1 MLQPRMTLYGM
12 YQYDPTLFDGVTLP
26 EGMDKTLM
34 VNQIIRQSGDLFPYY
49 QVPPEVKLAITE
61 WFTRR
66 KDNFAKLWQGFT
78 ADYNPIENYD
88 RHEDSTETPDITHT
102 VANNGKDITTSN
114 GTNTET
120 PNITHT
126 ISNSG
131 SDNSTNTAEVQGFNG
146 TDYTP
151 NSKTSSEGSS
161 STSGTDTE
169 SGTRTTETDDN
180 TTTTKEASGTTKESG
195 TRTYT
200 SRIHGNIGVTTSAQM
215 LQGELALRQ
224 SLDIYALIAEEFET
238 DNLIQVY

>member
-49 QVPPEVKLAITE
+49 QVPPEVKTAITE

-78 ADYNPIENYD
+78 SDYNPIENYD
-88 RHEDSTETPDITHT
+88 RHEDSTETP
-102 VANNGKDITTSN
+102 
-114 GTNTET
+114 
-120 PNITHT
+120 NITHT
-126 ISNSG
+126 LVNSG
-131 SDNSTNTAEVQGFNG
+131 KDASTNEADVQGYNATEYVPNSRTKSNG
-146 TDYTP
+146 T
-151 NSKTSSEGSS
+151 S
-161 STSGTDTE
+161 STNGTDTE
-169 SGTRTTETDDN
+169 T
-180 TTTTKEASGTTKESG
+180 G

-215 LQGELALRQ
+215 LEGELALRR

-238 DNLIQVY
+238 DNLMQVY

>member
-1 MLQPRMTLYGM
+1 MLLPRMTLYGM

-49 QVPPEVKLAITE
+49 QVPPEVKTAITE

-78 ADYNPIENYD
+78 AEYNPIENYD
-88 RHEDSTETPDITHT
+88 RHEDSTETP
-102 VANNGKDITTSN
+102 
-114 GTNTET
+114 
-120 PNITHT
+120 NITHT
-126 ISNSG
+126 LVNSG
-131 SDNSTNTAEVQGFNG
+131 EDASTNEADVQGFNAAE
-146 TDYTP
+146 YAP
-151 NSKTSSEGSS
+151 NSRTKSNGTSS
-161 STSGTDTE
+161 TNGTDTE
-169 SGTRTTETDDN
+169 T
-180 TTTTKEASGTTKESG
+180 G

-215 LQGELALRQ
+215 LEGELALRR

>member
-1 MLQPRMTLYGM
+1 MIQPRMTLYGM

-49 QVPPEVKLAITE
+49 QVPPQVKTAITE

-78 ADYNPIENYD
+78 AEYNPIENYD
-88 RHEDSTETPDITHT
+88 RQEDS
-102 VANNGKDITTSN
+102 
-114 GTNTET
+114 TET

-126 ISNSG
+126 LSNSG
-131 SDNSTNTAEVQGFNG
+131 QDASTNEADVQGYNG
-146 TDYTP
+146 TDYVP
-151 NSKTSSEGSS
+151 NSRTKSSGTSS
-161 STSGTDTE
+161 TNGTDT
-169 SGTRTTETDDN
+169 
-180 TTTTKEASGTTKESG
+180 ESG

-215 LQGELALRQ
+215 LEGELALRR
-224 SLDIYALIAEEFET
+224 SLDIYALIAAEFET

>member
-1 MLQPRMTLYGM
+1 MLQPRLTLYGM
-12 YQYDPTLFDGVTLP
+12 YQYDPTLFDGVVLP

-49 QVPPEVKLAITE
+49 QVPPEVKSAITE

-78 ADYNPIENYD
+78 AEYNPIENYD
-88 RHEDSTETPDITHT
+88 RQEDS
-102 VANNGKDITTSN
+102 
-114 GTNTET
+114 TET

-126 ISNSG
+126 LSNSG
-131 SDNSTNTAEVQGFNG
+131 QDASTNEADVQGYNG
-146 TDYTP
+146 TDYVP
-151 NSKTSSEGSS
+151 NSRTKSSGTSS
-161 STSGTDTE
+161 TNGTDT
-169 SGTRTTETDDN
+169 
-180 TTTTKEASGTTKESG
+180 ESG

-215 LQGELALRQ
+215 LEGELALRK
-224 SLDIYALIAEEFET
+224 SMDIYAIIAAEFET

>member
-12 YQYDPTLFDGVTLP
+12 YQYDPTLFDGVVLP

-49 QVPPEVKLAITE
+49 QVPPEVKSAITE

-78 ADYNPIENYD
+78 AEYNPIENYD
-88 RHEDSTETPDITHT
+88 RQEDS
-102 VANNGKDITTSN
+102 
-114 GTNTET
+114 TET

-126 ISNSG
+126 LSNSG
-131 SDNSTNTAEVQGFNG
+131 QDASTNEADVQGYNG
-146 TDYTP
+146 TDYVP
-151 NSKTSSEGSS
+151 NSRTKSSGTSS
-161 STSGTDTE
+161 TNGTDT
-169 SGTRTTETDDN
+169 
-180 TTTTKEASGTTKESG
+180 ESG

-215 LQGELALRQ
+215 LEGELALRK
-224 SLDIYALIAEEFET
+224 SMDIYAIIAAEFET

>member
-12 YQYDPTLFDGVTLP
+12 YQYDPTLFDGVVLP
-26 EGMDKTLM
+26 DGMDKTLM

-49 QVPPEVKLAITE
+49 QVPPEVKSAITE

-78 ADYNPIENYD
+78 AEYNPIENYD
-88 RHEDSTETPDITHT
+88 RQEDS
-102 VANNGKDITTSN
+102 
-114 GTNTET
+114 TET

-126 ISNSG
+126 LSNSG
-131 SDNSTNTAEVQGFNG
+131 QDASTNEADVQGYNG
-146 TDYTP
+146 TDYVP
-151 NSKTSSEGSS
+151 NSRTKSSGTSS
-161 STSGTDTE
+161 TNGTDT
-169 SGTRTTETDDN
+169 
-180 TTTTKEASGTTKESG
+180 ESG

-215 LQGELALRQ
+215 LEGELALRK
-224 SLDIYALIAEEFET
+224 SMDIYALIAAEFET

>member
-1 MLQPRMTLYGM
+1 MLQPRMTLCGM

-49 QVPPEVKLAITE
+49 QVPPEVKTAITE

-66 KDNFAKLWQGFT
+66 KDNFSKLWQGFT
-78 ADYNPIENYD
+78 SDYNPIENYD

-102 VANNGKDITTSN
+102 LTNSGQDASTNSADVQGYNGTEYVPNSRTTSS
-114 GTNTET
+114 GT
-120 PNITHT
+120 
-126 ISNSG
+126 S
-131 SDNSTNTAEVQGFNG
+131 STNG
-146 TDYTP
+146 TD
-151 NSKTSSEGSS
+151 
-161 STSGTDTE
+161 
-169 SGTRTTETDDN
+169 
-180 TTTTKEASGTTKESG
+180 KESG

-215 LQGELALRQ
+215 LEGELALRR
-224 SLDIYALIAEEFET
+224 SLDIYALIAAEFET

>member
-26 EGMDKTLM
+26 DGMDKTLM

-49 QVPPEVKLAITE
+49 QVPPEVKSAITE

-78 ADYNPIENYD
+78 AEYNPIENYD
-88 RHEDSTETPDITHT
+88 RQEDS
-102 VANNGKDITTSN
+102 
-114 GTNTET
+114 TET

-126 ISNSG
+126 LSNSG
-131 SDNSTNTAEVQGFNG
+131 QDASTNEADVQGYNG
-146 TDYTP
+146 TDYVP
-151 NSKTSSEGSS
+151 NSRTQSSGTSS
-161 STSGTDTE
+161 TNGTDT
-169 SGTRTTETDDN
+169 
-180 TTTTKEASGTTKESG
+180 ESG

-215 LQGELALRQ
+215 LEGELALRR
-224 SLDIYALIAEEFET
+224 SLDIYALIASEFET

>member
-49 QVPPEVKLAITE
+49 QAPPQVKSAITE

-78 ADYNPIENYD
+78 AEYNPIENYD
-88 RHEDSTETPDITHT
+88 RQEDS
-102 VANNGKDITTSN
+102 
-114 GTNTET
+114 TET

-126 ISNSG
+126 LSNSG
-131 SDNSTNTAEVQGFNG
+131 QDASTNEADVQGYNG
-146 TDYTP
+146 TDYVP
-151 NSKTSSEGSS
+151 NSRTKSSGTSS
-161 STSGTDTE
+161 TNGTDT
-169 SGTRTTETDDN
+169 
-180 TTTTKEASGTTKESG
+180 ESG

-200 SRIHGNIGVTTSAQM
+200 SRIHGNIGVTTSAPM
-215 LQGELALRQ
+215 LAGELALRK
-224 SLDIYALIAEEFET
+224 SMDLYALIAAEFET

>member
-12 YQYDPTLFDGVTLP
+12 YQYDPTLFDGVVLP

-49 QVPPEVKLAITE
+49 QVPPQVKSAITE

-78 ADYNPIENYD
+78 AEYNPIENYD
-88 RHEDSTETPDITHT
+88 RQEDS
-102 VANNGKDITTSN
+102 
-114 GTNTET
+114 TET

-126 ISNSG
+126 LSNSG
-131 SDNSTNTAEVQGFNG
+131 QDASTNEADVQGYNG
-146 TDYTP
+146 TDYVP
-151 NSKTSSEGSS
+151 NSRTKSSGTSS
-161 STSGTDTE
+161 TNGTDT
-169 SGTRTTETDDN
+169 
-180 TTTTKEASGTTKESG
+180 ESG

-215 LQGELALRQ
+215 LEGELNLRR
-224 SLDIYALIAEEFET
+224 SLDLYALIAEEFEN

>member
-12 YQYDPTLFDGVTLP
+12 YQYDPTLFDGVVLP

-49 QVPPEVKLAITE
+49 QVPLEVKSAITE

-66 KDNFAKLWQGFT
+66 KNNFAKLWQGFT
-78 ADYNPIENYD
+78 AEYNPIENYD
-88 RHEDSTETPDITHT
+88 RQEDS
-102 VANNGKDITTSN
+102 
-114 GTNTET
+114 TET

-126 ISNSG
+126 LSNSG
-131 SDNSTNTAEVQGFNG
+131 QDASTNEADVQGYNG
-146 TDYTP
+146 TDYVP
-151 NSKTSSEGSS
+151 NSRTKSSGTSS
-161 STSGTDTE
+161 TNGTDT
-169 SGTRTTETDDN
+169 
-180 TTTTKEASGTTKESG
+180 ESG

-215 LQGELALRQ
+215 LEGELNLRR
-224 SLDIYALIAEEFET
+224 SLDIYALIAAEFET

>member
-26 EGMDKTLM
+26 EGMNKTLM

-49 QVPPEVKLAITE
+49 QVPPEVKTAITE

-78 ADYNPIENYD
+78 AEYNPIENYD
-88 RHEDSTETPDITHT
+88 RKEDS
-102 VANNGKDITTSN
+102 
-114 GTNTET
+114 TET

-126 ISNSG
+126 LSNSG
-131 SDNSTNTAEVQGFNG
+131 QDVSTNEADVQGYNG
-146 TDYTP
+146 TDYVP
-151 NSKTSSEGSS
+151 NSRTKSSGTSS
-161 STSGTDTE
+161 TNGTDT
-169 SGTRTTETDDN
+169 
-180 TTTTKEASGTTKESG
+180 ESG

-215 LQGELALRQ
+215 LEGELTLRR
-224 SLDIYALIAEEFET
+224 SLDIYALIAAEFET

>member
-12 YQYDPTLFDGVTLP
+12 YQYDPTLFDGVILP

-49 QVPPEVKLAITE
+49 QVPPQVKSAITE

-78 ADYNPIENYD
+78 AEYNPIENYD
-88 RHEDSTETPDITHT
+88 RQEDS
-102 VANNGKDITTSN
+102 
-114 GTNTET
+114 TET

-126 ISNSG
+126 LSNSG
-131 SDNSTNTAEVQGFNG
+131 QDASTNEADVQGYNG
-146 TDYTP
+146 TDYVP
-151 NSKTSSEGSS
+151 NSRTKSSGTSS
-161 STSGTDTE
+161 TNGTDT
-169 SGTRTTETDDN
+169 
-180 TTTTKEASGTTKESG
+180 ESG

-215 LQGELALRQ
+215 LEGELALRR
-224 SLDIYALIAEEFET
+224 SLDIYALIAEEFEK

>member
-1 MLQPRMTLYGM
+1 MLQPRLTLYGM

-49 QVPPEVKLAITE
+49 QAPPQVKSAITE

-78 ADYNPIENYD
+78 AEYNPIENYD
-88 RHEDSTETPDITHT
+88 RREDS
-102 VANNGKDITTSN
+102 
-114 GTNTET
+114 TET

-126 ISNSG
+126 LSNSG
-131 SDNSTNTAEVQGFNG
+131 QDASTNEADVQGYNG
-146 TDYTP
+146 TDYVP
-151 NSKTSSEGSS
+151 NSRTKSSGTSS
-161 STSGTDTE
+161 TNGTDT
-169 SGTRTTETDDN
+169 
-180 TTTTKEASGTTKESG
+180 ESG

-215 LQGELALRQ
+215 LEGELNLRR
-224 SLDIYALIAEEFET
+224 SLDIYALIAAEFET

>member
-12 YQYDPTLFDGVTLP
+12 YQYDPTLFDGVILP

-49 QVPPEVKLAITE
+49 QVPLEIKTAITE

-66 KDNFAKLWQGFT
+66 KDNFSKLWQGFT
-78 ADYNPIENYD
+78 AEYNPIENYD
-88 RHEDSTETPDITHT
+88 RQEDS
-102 VANNGKDITTSN
+102 
-114 GTNTET
+114 TET

-126 ISNSG
+126 LSNSG
-131 SDNSTNTAEVQGFNG
+131 QDASTNEADVQGYNG
-146 TDYTP
+146 TDDVP
-151 NSKTSSEGSS
+151 NSRTKSSGTSS
-161 STSGTDTE
+161 TNGTDT
-169 SGTRTTETDDN
+169 
-180 TTTTKEASGTTKESG
+180 ESG

-215 LQGELALRQ
+215 LEGEMALRR
-224 SLDIYALIAEEFET
+224 SLDIYALIAEEFEN

>member
-1 MLQPRMTLYGM
+1 MLQPRMTLYGI

-49 QVPPEVKLAITE
+49 QVPPQVKTAITE
-61 WFTRR
+61 WFVRR

-78 ADYNPIENYD
+78 AEYNPIENYD
-88 RHEDSTETPDITHT
+88 RQEDS
-102 VANNGKDITTSN
+102 
-114 GTNTET
+114 TET

-126 ISNSG
+126 LSNSG
-131 SDNSTNTAEVQGFNG
+131 QDASTNEADVQGYNG
-146 TDYTP
+146 TDYVP
-151 NSKTSSEGSS
+151 NSRTKSSGTSS
-161 STSGTDTE
+161 TNGTDT
-169 SGTRTTETDDN
+169 
-180 TTTTKEASGTTKESG
+180 ESG

-215 LQGELALRQ
+215 LAGELALRK
-224 SLDIYALIAEEFET
+224 SMDIYALIAAEFET

>member
-12 YQYDPTLFDGVTLP
+12 YQYDPTLFDGVILP

-49 QVPPEVKLAITE
+49 QVPPQVKTAITE

-78 ADYNPIENYD
+78 AEYNPIENYD
-88 RHEDSTETPDITHT
+88 RQEDS
-102 VANNGKDITTSN
+102 
-114 GTNTET
+114 TET

-126 ISNSG
+126 LSNSG
-131 SDNSTNTAEVQGFNG
+131 KDASTNEADVQGYNG
-146 TDYTP
+146 TDYVP
-151 NSKTSSEGSS
+151 NSRTKSSGTSS
-161 STSGTDTE
+161 TNGTDT
-169 SGTRTTETDDN
+169 
-180 TTTTKEASGTTKESG
+180 ESG

-215 LQGELALRQ
+215 LEGELALRK
-224 SLDIYALIAEEFET
+224 SMDIYALIAAEFET

>member
-34 VNQIIRQSGDLFPYY
+34 VNQIIRQSGELFPYY
-49 QVPPEVKLAITE
+49 QVPPQVKSAITE

-78 ADYNPIENYD
+78 AEYNPIENYD
-88 RHEDSTETPDITHT
+88 RQEDS
-102 VANNGKDITTSN
+102 
-114 GTNTET
+114 TET

-126 ISNSG
+126 LSNSG
-131 SDNSTNTAEVQGFNG
+131 QDASTNEADVQGYNG
-146 TDYTP
+146 TDYVP
-151 NSKTSSEGSS
+151 NSRTKSSGTSS
-161 STSGTDTE
+161 TNGTDT
-169 SGTRTTETDDN
+169 
-180 TTTTKEASGTTKESG
+180 ESG

-215 LQGELALRQ
+215 LEGELNLRRG
-224 SLDIYALIAEEFET
+224 LDIYALISEEFET

>member
-12 YQYDPTLFDGVTLP
+12 YQYDPTLFDGVILP
-26 EGMDKTLM
+26 DGMDKTLM

-49 QVPPEVKLAITE
+49 QVPPQVKSAITE

-78 ADYNPIENYD
+78 AEYNPIENYD
-88 RHEDSTETPDITHT
+88 RQEDS
-102 VANNGKDITTSN
+102 
-114 GTNTET
+114 TET

-126 ISNSG
+126 LLNSG
-131 SDNSTNTAEVQGFNG
+131 QDASTNEADVQGYNG
-146 TDYTP
+146 TDYVP
-151 NSKTSSEGSS
+151 NSRTKSSGTSS
-161 STSGTDTE
+161 TNGTDT
-169 SGTRTTETDDN
+169 
-180 TTTTKEASGTTKESG
+180 ESG

-215 LQGELALRQ
+215 LEGELNLRR
-224 SLDIYALIAEEFET
+224 SLDIYALIAEEFEN

>member
-12 YQYDPTLFDGVTLP
+12 YQYDPTLFDGVVLP
-26 EGMDKTLM
+26 DGMDKTLM

-49 QVPPEVKLAITE
+49 QVPPEVKSAITE

-78 ADYNPIENYD
+78 AEYNPIENYD
-88 RHEDSTETPDITHT
+88 RQEDS
-102 VANNGKDITTSN
+102 
-114 GTNTET
+114 TET

-126 ISNSG
+126 LSNSG
-131 SDNSTNTAEVQGFNG
+131 QDASTNEADVQGYNG
-146 TDYTP
+146 TDYVP
-151 NSKTSSEGSS
+151 NSRTKSSGTSS
-161 STSGTDTE
+161 TNGTDT
-169 SGTRTTETDDN
+169 
-180 TTTTKEASGTTKESG
+180 ESG

-215 LQGELALRQ
+215 LEGEIALRKG
-224 SLDIYALIAEEFET
+224 LDIYALIAEDFET